1 MSSASA
7 APFLLVGGAGLPAW
21 AWDDVRAALPA
32 ARGSAVA
39 ARPPAD
45 GPRALDDYAAA
56 ALDGSPWRHVV
67 VVAHSIGGV
76 IATRMVER
84 APDRVLGVLGV
95 SASFPG
101 PGRSFF
107 GALPFPQRHVVSAVT
122 RVLGTRPPA
131 GMLRKGL
138 ARGLPDDVADR
149 LVRDFAPE
157 SQELYRDPVGRVAYP
172 PLRGY
177 LRTGDDPDFPLAL
190 QDRYAATLGTDRVET
205 LPTDH
210 VPMLADPA
218 GTAAALER
226 LASGG

>member
-1 MSSASA
+1 MSSSS

-21 AWDDVRAALPA
+21 AWDDVRAALPDG
-32 ARGSAVA
+32 RESAVA
-39 ARPPAD
+39 ERPAAD

-84 APDRVLGVLGV
+84 APDRVLGVIGI
-95 SASFPG
+95 SASFPEA
-101 PGRSFF
+101 GRSFF
-107 GALPFPQRHVVSAVT
+107 GALPFPQRHVVAAIT

-131 GMLRKGL
+131 KMLRTGL
-138 ARGLPDDVADR
+138 ARGLDDAVADR
-149 LVRDFAPE
+149 LFADFAPE

-190 QDRYAATLGTDRVET
+190 QDRYAATLGVERVET
-205 LPTDH
+205 LPTGH
-210 VPMLADPA
+210 VPMLADPQ

-226 LASGG
+226 LVARA